1 MKRIDFS
8 DLQAREAIVKELN
21 TNLFVEASAGSG
33 KTTSLVY
40 RMVALIESGV
50 PVDQICTITFTI
62 AAADEF
68 FARFQALLSQ
78 RTIDNPLDKS
88 IEMLG
93 PTTELTRA
101 RCLEALNNIDLCFNG
116 TMDSFCNMVAHELPN
131 ELDIPSDAEVISEE
145 EKKAIIKDEYFN
157 ILTDNNHP
165 LYSLAGLFN
174 KTFGKSFD
182 AFSAGMDEIFDYRG
196 YQVAY
201 NEDLLSSDSDHLLDG
216 ELTDFI
222 NLINE
227 IAKDGYRYI
236 TSSTAKTKVKK
247 MFAVKNKLSTNFKD
261 CVPAIMTALSG
272 FVPNIRFK
280 QEVSGTS
287 LEVDFLKEVSRGNY
301 GLKDTI
307 IEEVEKIETV
317 VYEYCFQLY
326 FSFVTKV
333 RDEIVNKMKDRSEFT
348 FFDFLYYLTEKFK
361 ESCASNRELVNHVFE
376 RHSHILIDESQDT
389 NPMQTEL
396 FFYLTST
403 KKTDKWEEAEPKEG
417 SLFIVGDPKQSIY
430 GFRDADVK
438 AYNHTKELFKSK
450 DEVLFLSKNYRSN
463 IVVKDYFNKIMNS
476 VLDDGSEPLTHPDI
490 PLNPTNEREQQR
502 QDIEANKDITLNG
515 VYKYHTVK
523 DRKIDANN
531 VAELVKKIVNNENY
545 KIVSKHSDKVRKIEY
560 KDILIITKDKK
571 IESFISAFKKNNI
584 PLRVEAK
591 IYFSNSPS
599 VDILKKLLYLM
610 FEPYQKQY
618 FLDVVM
624 SDLYKLKTQDIIRM
638 EKDGFNLDISN
649 LLDKEGNPLAFT
661 HQYHQD
667 IVNELHNLYL
677 STRGMGVSSTLFYLL
692 SNKDYRFFTYISP
705 EFLEYAY
712 YVVELVKAGEN
723 DRSISS
729 FEDAKEFLENSIND
743 DSDIEKAMKFSE
755 EVNQVKISNLHKV
768 KGLQAPVVILAAP
781 MQMKHEPYKYVD
793 RINKVVYLASIGVK
807 NDFGSSNTICKTDN
821 FDQQMEMARLSSLS
835 EEGRIEY
842 VAATRAESVLIIGVP
857 EKLNENY
864 VNPWR
869 DLLFEGLEEI
879 PDYPY
884 QEIDLVTK
892 EYDEVMEDYQSIQND
907 DCHQASYKVRN
918 PSGLRIASRITNVD
932 EVTEEDEMDID
943 KALLGTMIHRL
954 LECVVT
960 SKNRFNINSLVADI
974 FEELSIVYEA
984 HLFDKLCYIAD
995 KFTFGGY
1002 TQIDSKVPSDLYSV
1016 LKEAEQVMCEV
1027 PFSYKSSDTI
1037 IAGVIDLL
1045 YKDQNGWH
1053 IIDYKTNDEDDV
1065 GNLEEEYQIQL
1076 GVYKKAVKQ
1085 ATGLDCD
1092 AHIYH
1097 IDIYEKE
1104 DEENIS

>member
-8 DLQAREAIVKELN
+8 DLQARDAIVKELN

-68 FARFQALLSQ
+68 FARFQDLLSR

-88 IEMLG
+88 IDILG
-93 PTTELTRA
+93 PTSEESRA

-131 ELDIPSDAEVISEE
+131 ELDIPSDAEVISDE
-145 EKKAIIKDEYFN
+145 EKKAIIKEEYFN
-157 ILTDNNHP
+157 ILTDNDHP
-165 LYSLAGLFN
+165 LYSLAGLFD
-174 KTFGKSFD
+174 KTFRNSYE
-182 AFSAGMDEIFDYRG
+182 AFSAGMDQIFDYRG
-196 YQVAY
+196 YKVAY

-222 NLINE
+222 SLINE
-227 IAKDGYRYI
+227 IRDNGYPYI
-236 TSSTAKTKVKK
+236 TAAGAKSKAKK
-247 MFAVKNKLSTNFKD
+247 MFVVRNKLSTNFKE
-261 CVPAIMTALSG
+261 CVPAIMTALEG
-272 FVPNIRFK
+272 FVPNILFK
-280 QEVSGTS
+280 QDISGSS
-287 LEVDFLKEVSRGNY
+287 LEADFLKEASRGNY
-301 GLKDTI
+301 GLKQTI
-307 IEEVEKIETV
+307 IDEVEKIRTTV
-317 VYEYCFQLY
+317 FEYCFQLY

-333 RDEIVNKMKDRSEFT
+333 RDEIVDKMKSRSQFT

-361 ESCASNRELVNHVFE
+361 ESCATNRELVDHVFE

-389 NPMQTEL
+389 NPMQTKL

-403 KKTDKWEEAEPKEG
+403 KKTDNWEEAEPKEG

-438 AYNHTKELFKSK
+438 AYNHTKELFKNK

-463 IVVKDYFNKIMNS
+463 IVVKDYFNQVMNY
-476 VLDDGSEPLTHPDI
+476 VLRDGSEPLTHPDI
-490 PLNPTNEREQQR
+490 PLEPTNEREQQR
-502 QDIEANKDITLNG
+502 QDIEADKDITLNG

-545 KIVSKHSDKVRKIEY
+545 KIVSKHSDKVRTINY

-571 IESFISAFKKNNI
+571 MASFISAFKGNNI

-649 LLDKEGNPLAFT
+649 LLDDEENPIPFT
-661 HQYHQD
+661 YQYHQA

-677 STRGMGVSSTLFYLL
+677 STRGMSVSSVLFYLL
-692 SNKDYRFFTYISP
+692 SNKDYRFFQYISP

-712 YVVELVKAGEN
+712 FVVELVKAAEKDGRVE
-723 DRSISS
+723 S
-729 FEDAKEFLENSIND
+729 FEDAKEFFESSIND

-755 EVNQVKISNLHKV
+755 EVDQVKISNLHKV

-781 MQMKHEPYKYVD
+781 MQMNHDSTKYVD
-793 RINKVVYLASIGVK
+793 RKNKVVYLASIGVK
-807 NDFGSSNTICKTDN
+807 NDFGSSKTICETSS
-821 FDQQMEMARLSSLS
+821 FDKEMEMARQSSLS

-857 EKLNENY
+857 EGLNKNQT
-864 VNPWR
+864 NPWR
-869 DLLFEGLEEI
+869 DLLYEGIEEI

-892 EYDEVMEDYQSIQND
+892 DYDEVMDKYQTVENQS
-907 DCHQASYKVRN
+907 CYESSYTLRN
-918 PSGLRIASRITNVD
+918 PSGLRIKSQITNEA
-932 EVTEEDEMDID
+932 EVIETNELEID
-943 KALLGTMIHRL
+943 KALLGTMVHRL
-954 LECVVT
+954 LECIVT
-960 SKNRFNINSLVADI
+960 SRNKFNIKELVTDI
-974 FEELSIVYEA
+974 FEELSIVYEE

-1002 TQIDSKVPSDLYSV
+1002 TQIESDVPSDLFGE
-1016 LKEAEQVMCEV
+1016 LTKAEQVMCEV
-1027 PFSYKSSDTI
+1027 PFSYKSGDTI

-1045 YKDQNGWH
+1045 YKDETGWH

-1065 GNLEEEYQIQL
+1065 SNLEEEYQIQL

-1104 DEENIS
+1104 DDIDIC